1 MIRYPTTGVAIR
13 RENVRILGMFQ
24 ICSWRGLS
32 SLRVDFRV
40 VASLAEV
47 EAGGGCWDVV
57 SYEFRQGNLVS
68 SVEN

>member
-1 MIRYPTTGVAIR
+1 M
-13 RENVRILGMFQ
+13 LGMFQ

-57 SYEFRQGNLVS
+57 SYGFR
-68 SVEN
+68 